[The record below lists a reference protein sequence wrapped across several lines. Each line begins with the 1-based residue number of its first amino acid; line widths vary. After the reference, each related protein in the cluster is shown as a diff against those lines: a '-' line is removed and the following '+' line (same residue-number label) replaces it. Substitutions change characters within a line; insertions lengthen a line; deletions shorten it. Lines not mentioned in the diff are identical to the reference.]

1 MTKNWSAREKEELI
15 ERAVEI
21 YLMKR
26 RKTKTCEPPQKV
38 RIIQLE
44 ENDDDSV
51 ETGDIFS
58 DDEDDDDSDNSS
70 SISDEEL

>member
-44 ENDDDSV
+44 ENDDDS
-51 ETGDIFS
+51 
-58 DDEDDDDSDNSS
+58 DNSS
-70 SISDEEL
+70 SISDEELQLVMY